1 MKNRNS
7 VMNQPIQNSHD
18 SGFVPDPRR
27 WLALVIL
34 LLAAFMNLIDI
45 TIVNVALPSLQKNLS
60 ATSSQIEWVVA
71 AYVLAFALGLLP
83 FGRLGDIIGRKKV
96 FLAGVAAFTLCSLL
110 CGIAPNINMLILARV
125 LQGIAGAV
133 MMPQVLAI
141 MQATFPPKERGFA
154 FSLFGLSAGL
164 ASVAGPITG
173 GLLISANLYGLDWRP
188 IFLVNIP
195 IGIIAVIAA
204 WRLVPATPPH
214 PGLTHDL
221 GGIAIAS
228 IAILLLIFPLI
239 EGRSYGWPLWTFAMI
254 AASLIGIALF
264 YLWER
269 RRDSRGETQLLSV
282 SLMKNRN
289 FAIGSLITMIF
300 FSGMPGFFL
309 VIALFLQSGFGFTP
323 LQSGLATIPFPI
335 GVLAASLISGRL
347 ANKFLLRRLLAGA
360 ILLVIGMSILRWIM
374 GGLSDAV
381 GQWQL
386 SAPLAI
392 AGFGLGTAIS
402 ALFQTILSGVPP
414 RDAGSGSGALQSIQ
428 QIGGALGVALVGEI
442 FFSTLSKS
450 FAAGAAPHAA
460 FIGAAQNAMIYEI
473 AAFALM
479 AAMVLLLKPAKPSAR
494 SGQAP
499 IAVET

>member
-1 MKNRNS
+1 MT
-7 VMNQPIQNSHD
+7 QPLQNSQD
-18 SGFVPDPRR
+18 SGFVPNPRR

-45 TIVNVALPSLQKNLS
+45 TIVNVALPSLQKNLN
-60 ATSSQIEWVVA
+60 ATSNQIEWVVA

-110 CGIAPNINMLILARV
+110 CGIAPDINTLILARI

-173 GLLISANLYGLDWRP
+173 GLLISADLYGLDWRP

-239 EGRSYGWPLWTFAMI
+239 EGRSYGWPLWTFVMI

-300 FSGMPGFFL
+300 FSGLPGFFMIL
-309 VIALFLQSGFGFTP
+309 ALFLQSGFGFSP
-323 LQSGLATIPFPI
+323 LQSGLATIPFPV
-335 GVLAASLISGRL
+335 GVLLASVISGRQ
-347 ANKFLLRRLLAGA
+347 ANKSLLRRLMLGA
-360 ILLVIGMSILRWIM
+360 VLLVIGMSILRWIIS
-374 GGLSDAV
+374 GVSGSVD
-381 GQWQL
+381 QWQL
-386 SAPLAI
+386 AAPLAI

-442 FFSTLSKS
+442 FFSTLTKA
-450 FAAGAAPHAA
+450 FAAGNAPHAA
-460 FIGAAQNAMIYEI
+460 FVAAAQNAMIYEI

-479 AAMVLLLKPAKPSAR
+479 AALVPLLKPAQSDAQ
-494 SGQAP
+494 SGVQAP
-499 IAVET
+499 VMME

>member
-1 MKNRNS
+1 MT
-7 VMNQPIQNSHD
+7 QPNQNSQD
-18 SGFVPDPRR
+18 SGFIPDPRR

-45 TIVNVALPSLQKNLS
+45 TIVNVALPSLQKGLGAS
-60 ATSSQIEWVVA
+60 SSQIEWVVA

-110 CGIAPNINMLILARV
+110 CGIAPDIKTLIVARA
-125 LQGIAGAV
+125 LQGVAGAV

-239 EGRSYGWPLWTFAMI
+239 EGRSYGWPLWAFTMI
-254 AASLIGIALF
+254 AASLIGIVLF
-264 YLWER
+264 YLWEK
-269 RRDSRGETQLLSV
+269 RRDARGETQLLSV

-289 FAIGSLITMIF
+289 FAIGSIITMIF

-309 VIALFLQSGFGFTP
+309 VIALFLQSGFGFSP
-323 LQSGLATIPFPI
+323 LQSGLATIPFPV

-347 ANKFLLRRLLAGA
+347 ANRFLLRRLLAGA
-360 ILLVIGMSILRWIM
+360 MLLVIGMSVLRWTI
-374 GGLSDAV
+374 GGVGGAV
-381 GQWQL
+381 GQWQF
-386 SAPLAI
+386 AVPLAI

-402 ALFQTILSGVPP
+402 ALFQTILSGVSP

-442 FFSTLSKS
+442 FFSALTRS

-460 FIGAAQNAMIYEI
+460 FVGAAQNAMIYEI

-479 AAMVLLLKPAKPSAR
+479 AAMVPLLKPAKPGVQSA
-494 SGQAP
+494 P
-499 IAVET
+499 VAVEA

>member
-1 MKNRNS
+1 MS
-7 VMNQPIQNSHD
+7 QSHQNPHAAD
-18 SGFVPDPRR
+18 FVPDPRR
-27 WLALVIL
+27 WRALVIL

-45 TIVNVALPSLQKNLS
+45 TIVNVALPSLQNGLNAS
-60 ATSSQIEWVVA
+60 SSQIEWVVA

-83 FGRLGDIIGRKKV
+83 FGRLGDIVGRKKM
-96 FLAGVAAFTLCSLL
+96 FLIGVTAFTFVSFL
-110 CGIAPNINMLILARV
+110 CGIAPSINTLIAARV
-125 LQGIAGAV
+125 LQGVAGAV

-141 MQATFPPKERGFA
+141 MQSTFPPKERGFA
-154 FSLFGLSAGL
+154 FSFFGLSAGL
-164 ASVAGPITG
+164 ASVAGPIVG
-173 GLLISANLYGLDWRP
+173 GLLIGANLFGLDWRP

-195 IGIIAVIAA
+195 IGIFAVIAA

-221 GGIAIAS
+221 GGIVLVSAS
-228 IAILLLIFPLI
+228 IMALVFPLI
-239 EGRSYGWPLWTFAMI
+239 EGRSYGWPFWAFAMI
-254 AASLIGIALF
+254 GASFFGFLAF
-264 YLWER
+264 YLWEQR
-269 RRDSRGETQLLSV
+269 RESGGKTQLLSI

-309 VIALFLQSGFGFTP
+309 VLALFLQSGFGFSP
-323 LQSGLATIPFPI
+323 LQSGLATIPFPV

-347 ANKFLLRRLLAGA
+347 ANRFLLRRLLFGA
-360 ILLVIGMSILRWIM
+360 ILLVIGMSVLRWIM
-374 GGLSDAV
+374 GGVTD
-381 GQWQL
+381 GIDQWQFA
-386 SAPLAI
+386 APLAI

-442 FFSTLSKS
+442 FFSTLTKA
-450 FAAGAAPHAA
+450 FAIGAAPHAA
-460 FIGAAQNAMIYEI
+460 FVSAAQKAMIYEI

-479 AAMVLLLKPAKPSAR
+479 AAMVPLLKPARQAAQD
-494 SGQAP
+494 GAQAP
-499 IAVET
+499 VMTE